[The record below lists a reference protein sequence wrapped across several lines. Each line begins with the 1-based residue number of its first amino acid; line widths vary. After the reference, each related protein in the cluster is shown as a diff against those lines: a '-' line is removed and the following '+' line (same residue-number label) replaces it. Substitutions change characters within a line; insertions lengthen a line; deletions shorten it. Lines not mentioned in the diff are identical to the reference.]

1 VLFRYFFYSSI
12 MAQHID
18 VHVVPG
24 PERPVVVKSAAD
36 PVGVA
41 TLAREAARLERGRH
55 PGVVEVLEAGAGRL
69 ELAWVGSHTL
79 ETTRLSVPAAAGVLA
94 AVAATVADL
103 HGLGIVHGRLDPG
116 HVVLA
121 ADGRPVLC
129 GLRGPLPGEP
139 EPGPAEDVAAVGRL
153 VDHLLGPDAEPEPIP
168 DRRWARRPW
177 SGYHR
182 RTLQLL
188 ADRATHEDPARRP
201 TARALANAIVE
212 AVPDA
217 RLVPTTASAGS
228 TADHT
233 GPAAGPAEEGP
244 GPAAPIEPT
253 ADGGPVAGRSPAG
266 RSASPPTHRPTP
278 GEANPP
284 GAGPTAPPTPAA
296 RVAGTGSDAPTWPAP
311 PVPATTDATATDP
324 PGPDPLRA
332 GPFLAAACRAAAP
345 SPLRPPTVTATATA
359 VAAATPP
366 STPPSTIL
374 GLRLEPADPPPPT
387 AASGSVG
394 SDQSDRSRPLVR
406 SGTDP
411 AGPTQPTRP
420 GSRLV
425 VAALAGALL
434 LIVAGSRLGRDG
446 HATADPR
453 PGGAPAGATP
463 PGSPSTTGTAP
474 TDPADQV
481 DQVDRVETIDE
492 SGDDTGD
499 DTDPGPGPRPG
510 PSAGPGVVLA
520 RADERYGVGERGDL
534 VAVGDWDCD
543 GTATPGV
550 LRPGTGE
557 IFLFDAWAEPGAP
570 VTVSAALQV
579 TGARTLL
586 AEPAGCG
593 ARLTLA
599 DGSVLAVRPTADG
612 WTTAGTS

>member
-1 VLFRYFFYSSI
+1 
-12 MAQHID
+12 MAHHID
-18 VHVVPG
+18 VQVVPG

-55 PGVVEVLEAGAGRL
+55 PGVVEVLQAGAGRL

-94 AVAATVADL
+94 AVAVTVADL
-103 HGLGIVHGRLDPG
+103 HGLGIVHGRIDPG

-201 TARALANAIVE
+201 TARALATAIVE

-217 RLVPTTASAGS
+217 RLVPTNASAGS

-233 GPAAGPAEEGP
+233 GPAAGSTEEGP
-244 GPAAPIEPT
+244 GPAVPVEPA
-253 ADGGPVAGRSPAG
+253 ADGGPVAGRSPTG
-266 RSASPPTHRPTP
+266 RSASPSTHGPTP
-278 GEANPP
+278 GEAIPP
-284 GAGPTAPPTPAA
+284 GVGPTAPPRPAA

-311 PVPATTDATATDP
+311 PIPANTDATATETS
-324 PGPDPLRA
+324 GPDPLRA
-332 GPFLAAACRAAAP
+332 GPFLAAACRPAAP
-345 SPLRPPTVTATATA
+345 SSLRPPPVTATASAIATTTATATA
-359 VAAATPP
+359 
-366 STPPSTIL
+366 PSTIL
-374 GLRLEPADPPPPT
+374 GLRLEPVDPRPPT
-387 AASGSVG
+387 SPSGSVG
-394 SDQSDRSRPLVR
+394 SVGSDRADRRRPLVR
-406 SGTDP
+406 SGTDA
-411 AGPTQPTRP
+411 AGPTRPTRPTRP
-420 GSRLV
+420 GSRLAV
-425 VAALAGALL
+425 VAALTGALL

-453 PGGAPAGATP
+453 PGGAPPGAAP
-463 PGSPSTTGTAP
+463 PGSPSTTGT
-474 TDPADQV
+474 DPADPT
-481 DQVDRVETIDE
+481 DQVDT
-492 SGDDTGD
+492 SDDTSD
-499 DTDPGPGPRPG
+499 DADAGPGPRPG

-543 GTATPGV
+543 GSATPGV
-550 LRPGTGE
+550 VRPGTGE

-570 VTVSAALQV
+570 VTESAALQV

-586 AEPAGCG
+586 ADPAGCG
-593 ARLTLA
+593 ARLMLA
-599 DGSVLAVRPTADG
+599 DGSALAVLPTADG
-612 WTTAGTS
+612 WTTAGTP

>member
-1 VLFRYFFYSSI
+1 
-12 MAQHID
+12 
-18 VHVVPG
+18 
-24 PERPVVVKSAAD
+24 
-36 PVGVA
+36 
-41 TLAREAARLERGRH
+41 
-55 PGVVEVLEAGAGRL
+55 
-69 ELAWVGSHTL
+69 
-79 ETTRLSVPAAAGVLA
+79 
-94 AVAATVADL
+94 
-103 HGLGIVHGRLDPG
+103 
-116 HVVLA
+116 
-121 ADGRPVLC
+121 
-129 GLRGPLPGEP
+129 
-139 EPGPAEDVAAVGRL
+139 
-153 VDHLLGPDAEPEPIP
+153 
-168 DRRWARRPW
+168 
-177 SGYHR
+177 
-182 RTLQLL
+182 
-188 ADRATHEDPARRP
+188 
-201 TARALANAIVE
+201 
-212 AVPDA
+212 
-217 RLVPTTASAGS
+217 
-228 TADHT
+228 
-233 GPAAGPAEEGP
+233 
-244 GPAAPIEPT
+244 
-253 ADGGPVAGRSPAG
+253 
-266 RSASPPTHRPTP
+266 
-278 GEANPP
+278 
-284 GAGPTAPPTPAA
+284 
-296 RVAGTGSDAPTWPAP
+296 
-311 PVPATTDATATDP
+311 
-324 PGPDPLRA
+324 
-332 GPFLAAACRAAAP
+332 
-345 SPLRPPTVTATATA
+345 
-359 VAAATPP
+359 
-366 STPPSTIL
+366 
-374 GLRLEPADPPPPT
+374 
-387 AASGSVG
+387 
-394 SDQSDRSRPLVR
+394 
-406 SGTDP
+406 
-411 AGPTQPTRP
+411 
-420 GSRLV
+420 V